1 MSKMNEKQFS
11 GMSGRVKFI
20 VITIVG
26 AVIILAIA
34 TIVFIQLL
42 QQNTGESNDGPT
54 ASQLAERDALVAL
67 AERDKVT
74 YDDAKAALQKGNITG
89 AKQVYADAIK
99 SETSTTRK
107 IQIYIDES
115 GLLYESGNVK
125 EAISAAKSAEVLT
138 EDKFL
143 VADWLSRIYEDQ
155 KNYELAAEY
164 YTLAGKWAT
173 SPTNL
178 TGLDKKY
185 YDDNA
190 SRVMALE
197 FN

>member
-1 MSKMNEKQFS
+1 MNEKQFS

-54 ASQLAERDALVAL
+54 ASQLAERDARVAQ
-67 AERDKVT
+67 AESDKEI

-99 SETSTTRK
+99 SETSTTQK

>member
-1 MSKMNEKQFS
+1 MNEKQFS

-99 SETSTTRK
+99 SETSTTQK